1 MADPQHTLAAESLA
15 MKYRSWWVWV
25 WVWGSMGFVLAQA
38 QTLQEAS
45 PVFSG
50 EPMSMNFPKIEV
62 RTALQLIAD
71 FSGVNMVVSESVS
84 GSLSL
89 RLNQVPWDQVLYTV
103 LQAKGLGQ
111 AQSKGVLWIAPQA
124 ELALRE
130 KTGLEN
136 RLTLQTLEALQTRA
150 FALNYAKAQDVLV
163 PLLSSHGGASNTA
176 SPRLLSARG
185 SAMVDGRTNQLFVT
199 DVVDKLAQVALLIE
213 RIDIPQQQ
221 VLIEARIIEAA
232 DSFASSLGVRLGR
245 GENNAALVQLPALGL
260 QGQNAATLGLTLF
273 DAAKTLRLSVELSAL
288 EAEGLG
294 KVVASPRLVTA
305 DQAKAVIE
313 QGTELPY
320 QIAAGNGATSI
331 AFRKANLRLEVTPR
345 ITPEGSITMD
355 LDVHKDSVG
364 QSTPAGFAIDTKHVS
379 TQVRVDDGGT
389 VMIGGI
395 YETSDSQNLA
405 GVPGLRDLPGVG
417 WLFGNRSSKR
427 SKQELLIFLSPKML
441 TQRALAP

>member
-1 MADPQHTLAAESLA
+1 MNLLIHAAFPVCVALMGTTYAQPQTLADAP
-15 MKYRSWWVWV
+15 
-25 WVWGSMGFVLAQA
+25 
-38 QTLQEAS
+38 

-50 EPMSMNFPKIEV
+50 APMSMDFPKIEL

-84 GSLSL
+84 GTLSL
-89 RLNQVPWDQVLYTV
+89 RLSQVPWDQVLHTV
-103 LQAKGLGQ
+103 LQTKGLGQ
-111 AQSKGVLWIAPQA
+111 HRLGDVLWVAPEA
-124 ELALRE
+124 ELAARE
-130 KTGLEN
+130 KAALES
-136 RLTLQTLEALQTRA
+136 RAAMQALEPVQTRA
-150 FALNYAKAQDVLV
+150 FALNYAKAQDLLV
-163 PLLSSHGGASNTA
+163 PLLSSNGVVSNNPA
-176 SPRLLSARG
+176 PRLLSGRG
-185 SAMVDGRTNQLFVT
+185 SALVDVRTNQLFVT
-199 DVVDKLAQVALLIE
+199 DVADRLAQVALLIE
-213 RIDIPQQQ
+213 RIDIPQRQ
-221 VLIEARIIEAA
+221 VLIEARIIEAS
-232 DSFASSLGVRLGR
+232 DSFSRSLGVRLSR
-245 GENNAALVQLPALGL
+245 GDNNTRLLNLPAMGL
-260 QGQNAATLGLTLF
+260 QGQDAATLALTLF
-273 DAAKTLRLSVELSAL
+273 DPARTLRLSMELSAL

-320 QIAAGNGATSI
+320 QVSAGNGATSI

-395 YETSDSQNLA
+395 FETSDNQNLA

-417 WLFGNRSSKR
+417 WLFGNRSNKR

-441 TQRALAP
+441 PQRASAQ

>member
-1 MADPQHTLAAESLA
+1 MKLLIHVVFPVCVALMGTTYAQPQTLADAP
-15 MKYRSWWVWV
+15 
-25 WVWGSMGFVLAQA
+25 
-38 QTLQEAS
+38 

-50 EPMSMNFPKIEV
+50 APMSMDFPKIEL

-84 GSLSL
+84 GTLSL
-89 RLNQVPWDQVLYTV
+89 RLSQVPWDQVLHTV
-103 LQAKGLGQ
+103 LQTKGLGQ
-111 AQSKGVLWIAPQA
+111 HRLGDVLWVAPEA
-124 ELALRE
+124 ELAARE
-130 KTGLEN
+130 KAALES
-136 RLTLQTLEALQTRA
+136 RVAMQALEPVQTRA
-150 FALNYAKAQDVLV
+150 FALNYAKAQDLLV
-163 PLLSSHGGASNTA
+163 PLLSSNGVASNNPA
-176 SPRLLSARG
+176 PRLLSGRG
-185 SAMVDGRTNQLFVT
+185 SALVDVRTNQLFVT
-199 DVVDKLAQVALLIE
+199 DVAERLAQVELLIE
-213 RIDIPQQQ
+213 RIDIPQRQ
-221 VLIEARIIEAA
+221 VLIEARIIEAS
-232 DSFASSLGVRLGR
+232 DSFSRSLGVRLSR
-245 GENNAALVQLPALGL
+245 GDNNTRLLNLPAMGL
-260 QGQNAATLGLTLF
+260 QGQDAATLALTLF
-273 DAAKTLRLSVELSAL
+273 DPARTLRLSMELSAL

-320 QIAAGNGATSI
+320 QVSAGNGATSI

-395 YETSDSQNLA
+395 FETSDNQNLA

-417 WLFGNRSSKR
+417 WLFGNRSNKR

-441 TQRALAP
+441 PQRASAQ

>member
-1 MADPQHTLAAESLA
+1 MKLLIHVVFPVCVALMGTTYAQPQTLADAP
-15 MKYRSWWVWV
+15 
-25 WVWGSMGFVLAQA
+25 
-38 QTLQEAS
+38 

-50 EPMSMNFPKIEV
+50 APMSMDFPKIEL

-84 GSLSL
+84 GTLSL
-89 RLNQVPWDQVLYTV
+89 RLSQVPWDQVLHTV
-103 LQAKGLGQ
+103 LQTKGLGQ
-111 AQSKGVLWIAPQA
+111 HRLGDVLWVAPEA
-124 ELALRE
+124 ELAARE
-130 KTGLEN
+130 KAALES
-136 RLTLQTLEALQTRA
+136 RVAMQALEPVQTRA
-150 FALNYAKAQDVLV
+150 FALNYAKAQDLLV
-163 PLLSSHGGASNTA
+163 PLLSSNGVVSNNPA
-176 SPRLLSARG
+176 PRLLSGRG
-185 SAMVDGRTNQLFVT
+185 SALVDVRTNQLFVT
-199 DVVDKLAQVALLIE
+199 DVADRLAQVALLIE
-213 RIDIPQQQ
+213 RIDIPQRQ
-221 VLIEARIIEAA
+221 VLIEARIIEAS
-232 DSFASSLGVRLGR
+232 DSFSRSLGVRLSR
-245 GENNAALVQLPALGL
+245 GDNNTRLLNLPAMGL
-260 QGQNAATLGLTLF
+260 QGQDAATLALTLF
-273 DAAKTLRLSVELSAL
+273 DPARTLRLSMELSAL

-320 QIAAGNGATSI
+320 QVSAGNGATSI

-395 YETSDSQNLA
+395 FETSDNQNLA

-417 WLFGNRSSKR
+417 WLFGNRSNKR

-441 TQRALAP
+441 SQRALAP

>member
-1 MADPQHTLAAESLA
+1 MKTLSA
-15 MKYRSWWVWV
+15 MLIYICCFIASAV
-25 WVWGSMGFVLAQA
+25 QA
-38 QTLQEAS
+38 QSL

-50 EPMSMNFPKIEV
+50 APMSMNFPKIEL

-71 FSGVNMVVSESVS
+71 FSGVNMVVSDNVS

-103 LQAKGLGQ
+103 LLTKGLGQ
-111 AQSKGVLWIAPQA
+111 QTLGDVLWVAPLV
-124 ELALRE
+124 ELAAKE
-130 KTGLEN
+130 KAALEG
-136 RLTLQTLEALQTRA
+136 RAALQALEPLQTRA
-150 FALNYAKAQDVLV
+150 FAMNYAKAQDLLV
-163 PLLSSHGGASNTA
+163 PLLSSTGLVSNTPA
-176 SPRLLSARG
+176 PRLLSARG
-185 SAMVDGRTNQLFVT
+185 SAMIDARTNQLFVT
-199 DVVDKLAQVALLIE
+199 DVADKLVQVEMLIQ
-213 RIDIPQQQ
+213 RIDIPQRQ
-221 VLIEARIIEAA
+221 VLIEARIIEAS
-232 DSFASSLGVRLGR
+232 DSFAASLGVRMRR
-245 GENNAALVQLPALGL
+245 GENNSSLIKLPAQGFQGL
-260 QGQNAATLGLTLF
+260 EAATLALSLF
-273 DAAKTLRLSVELSAL
+273 DASKTRMLGLELSAL

-294 KVVASPRLVTA
+294 RVVASPRLVTA
-305 DQAKAVIE
+305 DQAKAMIE

-379 TQVRVDDGGT
+379 TQVRVEDGGT

-395 YETSDSQNLA
+395 YETSNNQNLG
-405 GVPGLRDLPGVG
+405 GVPGLRHLPGLG
-417 WLFGNRSSKR
+417 WLFGNRSNQR

>member
-1 MADPQHTLAAESLA
+1 MKLLIHTVFPVCVALMGTTYAQPQTLADAP
-15 MKYRSWWVWV
+15 
-25 WVWGSMGFVLAQA
+25 
-38 QTLQEAS
+38 

-50 EPMSMNFPKIEV
+50 APMSMDFPKIEL

-84 GSLSL
+84 GTLSL
-89 RLNQVPWDQVLYTV
+89 RLSQVPWDQVLHTV
-103 LQAKGLGQ
+103 LQTKGLGQ
-111 AQSKGVLWIAPQA
+111 HRLGDVLWVAPEA
-124 ELALRE
+124 ELAARE
-130 KTGLEN
+130 KAALES
-136 RLTLQTLEALQTRA
+136 RVAMQALEPVQTRA
-150 FALNYAKAQDVLV
+150 FALNYAKAQDLLV
-163 PLLSSHGGASNTA
+163 PLLSSNGVVSNNPA
-176 SPRLLSARG
+176 PRLLSGRG
-185 SAMVDGRTNQLFVT
+185 SALVDVRTNQLFVT
-199 DVVDKLAQVALLIE
+199 DVADRLAQVALLIE
-213 RIDIPQQQ
+213 RIDIPQRQ
-221 VLIEARIIEAA
+221 VLIEARIIEAS
-232 DSFASSLGVRLGR
+232 DSFSRSLGVRLSR
-245 GENNAALVQLPALGL
+245 GDNNTRLLNLPAMGL
-260 QGQNAATLGLTLF
+260 QGQDAATLALTLF
-273 DAAKTLRLSVELSAL
+273 DPARTLRLSMELYAL

-320 QIAAGNGATSI
+320 QVSAGNGATSI

-395 YETSDSQNLA
+395 FETSDNQNLA

-417 WLFGNRSSKR
+417 WLFGNRSNKR

-441 TQRALAP
+441 PQRASAQ

>member
-1 MADPQHTLAAESLA
+1 MKLLIHVVFPVCVALMGTTYAQPQTLADAP
-15 MKYRSWWVWV
+15 
-25 WVWGSMGFVLAQA
+25 
-38 QTLQEAS
+38 

-50 EPMSMNFPKIEV
+50 APMSMDFPKIEL

-84 GSLSL
+84 GTLSL
-89 RLNQVPWDQVLYTV
+89 RLSQVPWDQVLHTV
-103 LQAKGLGQ
+103 LQTKGLGQ
-111 AQSKGVLWIAPQA
+111 HRLGDVLWVAPEA
-124 ELALRE
+124 ELAARE
-130 KTGLEN
+130 KAALES
-136 RLTLQTLEALQTRA
+136 RVAMQALEPVQTRA
-150 FALNYAKAQDVLV
+150 FALNYAKAQDLLV
-163 PLLSSHGGASNTA
+163 PLLSSNGVVSNNPA
-176 SPRLLSARG
+176 PRLLSGRG
-185 SAMVDGRTNQLFVT
+185 SALVDVRTNQLFVT
-199 DVVDKLAQVALLIE
+199 DVADRLAQVALLIE
-213 RIDIPQQQ
+213 RIDIPQRQ
-221 VLIEARIIEAA
+221 VLIEARIIEAS
-232 DSFASSLGVRLGR
+232 DSFSRSLGVRLSR
-245 GENNAALVQLPALGL
+245 GDNNTRLLNLPAMSL
-260 QGQNAATLGLTLF
+260 QGQDAATLALTLF
-273 DAAKTLRLSVELSAL
+273 DPARTLRLSMELSAL

-320 QIAAGNGATSI
+320 QVSAGNGATSI

-395 YETSDSQNLA
+395 FETSDNQNLA
-405 GVPGLRDLPGVG
+405 GVPGLRELPGVG

-441 TQRALAP
+441 SQRALAP

>member
-1 MADPQHTLAAESLA
+1 MKIRRPVGIFLA
-15 MKYRSWWVWV
+15 
-25 WVWGSMGFVLAQA
+25 GFIMSLAQA
-38 QTLQEAS
+38 QPL

-50 EPMSMNFPKIEV
+50 APMSLNFPKIEL

-71 FSGVNMVVSESVS
+71 FSGVNMVVSDSVS

-103 LQAKGLGQ
+103 LQTKGLGQ
-111 AQSKGVLWIAPQA
+111 QTLGDVLWVAPLV
-124 ELALRE
+124 ELAAKE
-130 KTGLEN
+130 KAALEG
-136 RLTLQTLEALQTRA
+136 RVALQALEPLQTRA
-150 FALNYAKAQDVLV
+150 FAMNYAKAQDLLV
-163 PLLSSHGGASNTA
+163 PLLSSTGVVSNTPA
-176 SPRLLSARG
+176 PRLLSARG
-185 SAMVDGRTNQLFVT
+185 SAMVDVRTNQLFVT
-199 DVVDKLAQVALLIE
+199 DVADKLAQVELLIQ
-213 RIDIPQQQ
+213 RIDIPQRQ

-232 DSFASSLGVRLGR
+232 DSFATSLGVRMSR
-245 GENNAALVQLPALGL
+245 GDNNSSLIKLPAQGF
-260 QGQNAATLGLTLF
+260 QGQEAPTLSLSLFNAS
-273 DAAKTLRLSVELSAL
+273 KTRMLALELSAL

-294 KVVASPRLVTA
+294 RVVASPRLVTA
-305 DQAKAVIE
+305 DQAKAMIE

-320 QIAAGNGATSI
+320 QVAAGNGATSI

-345 ITPEGSITMD
+345 ITPEGNITMD

-379 TQVRVDDGGT
+379 TQVRVEDGGT

-405 GVPGLRDLPGVG
+405 GVPGLRQLPGLG
-417 WLFGNRSSKR
+417 WLFGNRSNQR

>member
-1 MADPQHTLAAESLA
+1 MKTLRAMLIYMCCLIAWAVQSQSL
-15 MKYRSWWVWV
+15 
-25 WVWGSMGFVLAQA
+25 
-38 QTLQEAS
+38 

-50 EPMSMNFPKIEV
+50 APMSMNFPKIEL

-71 FSGVNMVVSESVS
+71 FSGVNMVVSDSVS

-103 LQAKGLGQ
+103 LQTKGLGQ
-111 AQSKGVLWIAPQA
+111 QTLGDVLWVAPLV
-124 ELALRE
+124 ELAAKE
-130 KTGLEN
+130 KAALEG
-136 RLTLQTLEALQTRA
+136 RAALQALEPLQTRA
-150 FALNYAKAQDVLV
+150 FAMNYAKAQDLLV
-163 PLLSSHGGASNTA
+163 PLLSSTGVVSNTPA
-176 SPRLLSARG
+176 PRLLSVRG
-185 SAMVDGRTNQLFVT
+185 SAMIDVRTNQLFVT
-199 DVVDKLAQVALLIE
+199 DVADKLAQVEMLIQ
-213 RIDIPQQQ
+213 RIDIPQRQ
-221 VLIEARIIEAA
+221 VLIEARIIEAS
-232 DSFASSLGVRLGR
+232 DSFAASLGVRMSR
-245 GENNAALVQLPALGL
+245 GDNNSSLIKLPAQGFQGL
-260 QGQNAATLGLTLF
+260 DAATLALSLF
-273 DAAKTLRLSVELSAL
+273 DASKTRMLGIELSAL

-294 KVVASPRLVTA
+294 RVVASPRLVTA
-305 DQAKAVIE
+305 DQAKAMIE

-320 QIAAGNGATSI
+320 QVAAGNGATSI

-379 TQVRVDDGGT
+379 TQVRVEDGGT

-395 YETSDSQNLA
+395 YETSNNQNLA
-405 GVPGLRDLPGVG
+405 GVPGLRHLPGLG
-417 WLFGNRSSKR
+417 WLFGNRSNQR

>member
-1 MADPQHTLAAESLA
+1 MKTLRAMLIYMCCFVASAAQSQSL
-15 MKYRSWWVWV
+15 
-25 WVWGSMGFVLAQA
+25 
-38 QTLQEAS
+38 

-50 EPMSMNFPKIEV
+50 APMSMNFPKIEL

-71 FSGVNMVVSESVS
+71 FSGVNMVVSDSVS

-103 LQAKGLGQ
+103 LQTKGLGQ
-111 AQSKGVLWIAPQA
+111 QTLGDVLWVAPLV
-124 ELALRE
+124 ELAAKE
-130 KTGLEN
+130 KAALEG
-136 RLTLQTLEALQTRA
+136 RAALQALEPLQTRA
-150 FALNYAKAQDVLV
+150 FAMNYAKAQDMLV
-163 PLLSSHGGASNTA
+163 PLLSSTGVVSNTPA
-176 SPRLLSARG
+176 PRLLSVRG
-185 SAMVDGRTNQLFVT
+185 SAMIDVRTNQLFVT
-199 DVVDKLAQVALLIE
+199 DVADKLAQVEMLIQ
-213 RIDIPQQQ
+213 RIDIPQRQ
-221 VLIEARIIEAA
+221 VLIEARIIEAS
-232 DSFASSLGVRLGR
+232 DSFAASLGVRMSR
-245 GENNAALVQLPALGL
+245 GDNNSSLIKLPAQGFQGL
-260 QGQNAATLGLTLF
+260 DAATLALSLF
-273 DAAKTLRLSVELSAL
+273 DASKTRMLGLELSAL

-294 KVVASPRLVTA
+294 RVVASPRLVTA
-305 DQAKAVIE
+305 DQAKAMIE

-320 QIAAGNGATSI
+320 QVAAGNGATSI

-379 TQVRVDDGGT
+379 TQVRVEDGGT

-395 YETSDSQNLA
+395 YETSNNQNLA
-405 GVPGLRDLPGVG
+405 GVPGLRHLPGLG
-417 WLFGNRSSKR
+417 WLFGNRSNQR

>member
-1 MADPQHTLAAESLA
+1 MSWRHLLACL
-15 MKYRSWWVWV
+15 WVC
-25 WVWGSMGFVLAQA
+25 VWGMSLHA
-38 QTLQEAS
+38 QTSAEANA
-45 PVFSG
+45 VFKG
-50 EPMSMNFPKIEV
+50 ELMSMNFSKIEV

-71 FSGVNMVVSESVS
+71 FSGVNMAVADSVS

-89 RLNQVPWDQVLYTV
+89 RLNHVPWDQVLHTV

-111 AQSKGVLWIAPQA
+111 EKWGGVLWIAPQA
-124 ELALRE
+124 ELAARE
-130 KTGLEN
+130 KTSLEN
-136 RLTLQTLEALQTRA
+136 RATLQTLEALQTRA
-150 FALNYAKAQDVLV
+150 FALNYAKAQDLLV
-163 PLLSSHGGASNTA
+163 PLLSSNGVVSNTPA
-176 SPRLLSARG
+176 PRLLSARG
-185 SAMVDGRTNQLFVT
+185 SALVDARTNQLFVT
-199 DVVDKLAQVALLIE
+199 DVADKLTQVAVLIE

-221 VLIEARIIEAA
+221 VLIEARIIEAS

-245 GENNAALVQLPALGL
+245 GENNTPWVQLPAMGL

-320 QIAAGNGATSI
+320 QVAAGNGATSI

-405 GVPGLRDLPGVG
+405 GVPGLRDVPGLG

-441 TQRALAP
+441 LQRASAQ

>member
-1 MADPQHTLAAESLA
+1 MKLLIHIVFALGFALTGPTHAQPQMLTDAP
-15 MKYRSWWVWV
+15 
-25 WVWGSMGFVLAQA
+25 
-38 QTLQEAS
+38 

-50 EPMSMNFPKIEV
+50 APMSMDFPKIEL

-71 FSGVNMVVSESVS
+71 FSGVNMVVADSVS
-84 GSLSL
+84 GTLSL
-89 RLNQVPWDQVLYTV
+89 RLHQVPWDQVLHTV
-103 LQAKGLGQ
+103 LQTKGLGQ
-111 AQSKGVLWIAPQA
+111 HSLGGVLWVAPVA
-124 ELALRE
+124 ELAARE
-130 KTGLEN
+130 KAMLES
-136 RLTLQTLEALQTRA
+136 RVAMQALEPLQTRA
-150 FALNYAKAQDVLV
+150 FALNYAKAHDLLV
-163 PLLSSHGGASNTA
+163 PLLSSNGVVSNNPA
-176 SPRLLSARG
+176 PRLLSPRG
-185 SAMVDGRTNQLFVT
+185 SALVDVRTNQLFVT
-199 DVVDKLAQVALLIE
+199 DVADKLAQVAVLIE
-213 RIDIPQQQ
+213 RIDIPQRQ
-221 VLIEARIIEAA
+221 VLIEARIIEAS
-232 DSFASSLGVRLGR
+232 DSFARSLGVRLGR
-245 GENNAALVQLPALGL
+245 GDNNARLVQLPAMDL
-260 QGQNAATLGLTLF
+260 QGQEAATLALSLF
-273 DAAKTLRLSVELSAL
+273 DPARTLRLSVELSAL

-320 QIAAGNGATSI
+320 QVSAGNGATSI

-395 YETSDSQNLA
+395 YETSENQNLA

-417 WLFGNRSSKR
+417 WLFGNRSNKR

-441 TQRALAP
+441 SQRASAQ

>member
-1 MADPQHTLAAESLA
+1 MKLLIHAAFPVCVALMATTYAQPQTLADAP
-15 MKYRSWWVWV
+15 
-25 WVWGSMGFVLAQA
+25 
-38 QTLQEAS
+38 

-50 EPMSMNFPKIEV
+50 APMSMDFPKIEL

-84 GSLSL
+84 GTLSL
-89 RLNQVPWDQVLYTV
+89 RLSQVPWDQVLHTV
-103 LQAKGLGQ
+103 LQTKGLGQ
-111 AQSKGVLWIAPQA
+111 HKLGDVLWVAPVA
-124 ELALRE
+124 ELAARE
-130 KTGLEN
+130 KAALES
-136 RLTLQTLEALQTRA
+136 RVAMQALEPVQTRA
-150 FALNYAKAQDVLV
+150 FALNYAKAHDLLA
-163 PLLSSHGGASNTA
+163 PLLSSNGVASNNPA
-176 SPRLLSARG
+176 PRLLSGRG
-185 SAMVDGRTNQLFVT
+185 SALVDVRTNQLFVT
-199 DVVDKLAQVALLIE
+199 DVAERLAQVELLIE
-213 RIDIPQQQ
+213 RIDIPQRQ
-221 VLIEARIIEAA
+221 VLIEARIIEAS
-232 DSFASSLGVRLGR
+232 DSFSRSLGVRLSR
-245 GENNAALVQLPALGL
+245 GDNNTRLLNLPAMGL
-260 QGQNAATLGLTLF
+260 QGQEAATLALTLF
-273 DAAKTLRLSVELSAL
+273 DPARTLRLSMELSAL

-320 QIAAGNGATSI
+320 QISAGNGATSI

-395 YETSDSQNLA
+395 FETSDNQNLA
-405 GVPGLRDLPGVG
+405 GVPGLRELPGVG

-441 TQRALAP
+441 SQRALAP

>member
-1 MADPQHTLAAESLA
+1 
-15 MKYRSWWVWV
+15 MKKLSALLVWMSCLIASAV
-25 WVWGSMGFVLAQA
+25 QA
-38 QTLQEAS
+38 QSL

-50 EPMSMNFPKIEV
+50 APMSMNFLKIEL

-71 FSGVNMVVSESVS
+71 FSGVNMVVSDSVS

-103 LQAKGLGQ
+103 LQTKGLGQ
-111 AQSKGVLWIAPQA
+111 QTLGDVLWVAPLV
-124 ELALRE
+124 ELAAKE
-130 KTGLEN
+130 KAALEG
-136 RLTLQTLEALQTRA
+136 RAALQALEPLQTRA
-150 FALNYAKAQDVLV
+150 FAMNYAKAQDLLV
-163 PLLSSHGGASNTA
+163 PLLSSTGVVSNTPA
-176 SPRLLSARG
+176 PRLLSVRG
-185 SAMVDGRTNQLFVT
+185 SAMIDVRTNQLFVT
-199 DVVDKLAQVALLIE
+199 DVADKLAQVEMLIQ
-213 RIDIPQQQ
+213 RIDIPQRQ
-221 VLIEARIIEAA
+221 VLIEARIIEAS
-232 DSFASSLGVRLGR
+232 DSFAASLGVRMSR
-245 GENNAALVQLPALGL
+245 GDNNSSLIKLPAQGFQGL
-260 QGQNAATLGLTLF
+260 AAATLALSLF
-273 DAAKTLRLSVELSAL
+273 DASKTRLLGIELSAL

-294 KVVASPRLVTA
+294 RVVASPRLVTA
-305 DQAKAVIE
+305 DQAKAMIE

-320 QIAAGNGATSI
+320 QVAAGNGATSI

-379 TQVRVDDGGT
+379 TQVRVEDGGT

-395 YETSDSQNLA
+395 YETTDNQNLA
-405 GVPGLRDLPGVG
+405 GVPGLRHLPGLG
-417 WLFGNRSSKR
+417 WLFGNRSNQR

>member
-1 MADPQHTLAAESLA
+1 MKTLSALL
-15 MKYRSWWVWV
+15 VWMSCLIASV
-25 WVWGSMGFVLAQA
+25 VQA
-38 QTLQEAS
+38 QSL

-50 EPMSMNFPKIEV
+50 APMSMNFPRIEL

-71 FSGVNMVVSESVS
+71 FSGVNMVVSDSVS

-103 LQAKGLGQ
+103 LQTKGLGQ
-111 AQSKGVLWIAPQA
+111 QTLGDVLWVAPLVEFAAKEKAALEGRAALQA
-124 ELALRE
+124 
-130 KTGLEN
+130 LEP
-136 RLTLQTLEALQTRA
+136 LQTRA
-150 FALNYAKAQDVLV
+150 FAMNYAKAQDLLV
-163 PLLSSHGGASNTA
+163 PLLSSTGVVSNTPA
-176 SPRLLSARG
+176 PRLLSVRG
-185 SAMVDGRTNQLFVT
+185 SAMIDVRTNQLFVT
-199 DVVDKLAQVALLIE
+199 DVADKLAQVEMLIQ
-213 RIDIPQQQ
+213 RIDIPQRQ
-221 VLIEARIIEAA
+221 VLIEARIIEAS
-232 DSFASSLGVRLGR
+232 DSFAASLGVRMSR
-245 GENNAALVQLPALGL
+245 GDNNSSLIKLPAQGFQGL
-260 QGQNAATLGLTLF
+260 EAASLALSLF
-273 DAAKTLRLSVELSAL
+273 DASKTRLLGIELSAL

-294 KVVASPRLVTA
+294 RVVASPRLVTA
-305 DQAKAVIE
+305 DQAKAMIE

-320 QIAAGNGATSI
+320 QVAAGNGATSI

-379 TQVRVDDGGT
+379 TQVRVEDGGT

-395 YETSDSQNLA
+395 YETTDNQNLA
-405 GVPGLRDLPGVG
+405 GVPGLRHLPGLG
-417 WLFGNRSSKR
+417 WLFGNRSNQR

>member
-1 MADPQHTLAAESLA
+1 MKTLRAMLIYMCCLIAWAVQSQSL
-15 MKYRSWWVWV
+15 
-25 WVWGSMGFVLAQA
+25 
-38 QTLQEAS
+38 

-50 EPMSMNFPKIEV
+50 APMSMNFPKIEL

-71 FSGVNMVVSESVS
+71 FSGVNMVVSDSVS

-103 LQAKGLGQ
+103 LQTKGLGQ
-111 AQSKGVLWIAPQA
+111 QTLGDVLWVAPLV
-124 ELALRE
+124 ELAAKE
-130 KTGLEN
+130 KAALEG
-136 RLTLQTLEALQTRA
+136 RAALQALEPLQTRA
-150 FALNYAKAQDVLV
+150 FAMNYAKAQDLLV
-163 PLLSSHGGASNTA
+163 PLLSSTGVVSNTPA
-176 SPRLLSARG
+176 PRLLSVRG
-185 SAMVDGRTNQLFVT
+185 SAMIDVRTNQLFVT
-199 DVVDKLAQVALLIE
+199 DVADKLAQVEMLIQ
-213 RIDIPQQQ
+213 RIDIPQRQ
-221 VLIEARIIEAA
+221 VLIEARIIEAS
-232 DSFASSLGVRLGR
+232 DSFAASLGVRMSR
-245 GENNAALVQLPALGL
+245 GDNNSSLIKLPAQGFQGL
-260 QGQNAATLGLTLF
+260 DAATLALSLF
-273 DAAKTLRLSVELSAL
+273 DASKTRMLGIELSAL

-294 KVVASPRLVTA
+294 RVVASPRLVTA
-305 DQAKAVIE
+305 DQAKAMIE

-320 QIAAGNGATSI
+320 QVAAGNGATSI

-379 TQVRVDDGGT
+379 TQVRVEDGGT

-395 YETSDSQNLA
+395 YETSNNQNLG
-405 GVPGLRDLPGVG
+405 GVPGLRHLPGLG
-417 WLFGNRSSKR
+417 WLFGNRSNQR

>member
-1 MADPQHTLAAESLA
+1 MKTLSALLIWMSCLIAS
-15 MKYRSWWVWV
+15 V
-25 WVWGSMGFVLAQA
+25 AQA
-38 QTLQEAS
+38 QSL

-50 EPMSMNFPKIEV
+50 APMSMNFPKIEL

-71 FSGVNMVVSESVS
+71 FSGVNMVVSDSVS

-103 LQAKGLGQ
+103 LQTKGLGQ
-111 AQSKGVLWIAPQA
+111 QTLGDVLWVAPLV
-124 ELALRE
+124 ELAAKE
-130 KTGLEN
+130 KAALEG
-136 RLTLQTLEALQTRA
+136 RAALQALEPLQTRA
-150 FALNYAKAQDVLV
+150 FAMNYAKAQDLLV
-163 PLLSSHGGASNTA
+163 PLLSSTGVVSNTPA
-176 SPRLLSARG
+176 PRLLSVRG
-185 SAMVDGRTNQLFVT
+185 SAMIDVRTNQLFVT
-199 DVVDKLAQVALLIE
+199 DVADKLAQVEMLIQ
-213 RIDIPQQQ
+213 RIDIPQRQ
-221 VLIEARIIEAA
+221 VLIEARIIEAS
-232 DSFASSLGVRLGR
+232 DSFAASLGVRMSR
-245 GENNAALVQLPALGL
+245 GDNNSSLIKLPAQGFQGL
-260 QGQNAATLGLTLF
+260 AAATLALSLF
-273 DAAKTLRLSVELSAL
+273 DASKTRLLGIELSAL

-294 KVVASPRLVTA
+294 RVVASPRLVTA
-305 DQAKAVIE
+305 DQAKAMIE

-320 QIAAGNGATSI
+320 QVAAGNGATSI

-379 TQVRVDDGGT
+379 TQVRVEDGGT

-395 YETSDSQNLA
+395 YETTDNQNLA
-405 GVPGLRDLPGVG
+405 GVPGLRHLPGLG
-417 WLFGNRSSKR
+417 WLFGNRSNQR

>member
-1 MADPQHTLAAESLA
+1 MKTLRA
-15 MKYRSWWVWV
+15 MLIY
-25 WVWGSMGFVLAQA
+25 MCCFVASAAQA
-38 QTLQEAS
+38 QSL

-50 EPMSMNFPKIEV
+50 APMSMNFPKIEL

-71 FSGVNMVVSESVS
+71 FSGVNMVVSDSVS

-103 LQAKGLGQ
+103 LQTKGLGQ
-111 AQSKGVLWIAPQA
+111 QTLGDVLWVAPLV
-124 ELALRE
+124 ELAAKE
-130 KTGLEN
+130 KAALEG
-136 RLTLQTLEALQTRA
+136 RAALQALEPLQTRA
-150 FALNYAKAQDVLV
+150 FAMNYAKAQDLLV
-163 PLLSSHGGASNTA
+163 PLLSSTGVVSNTPA
-176 SPRLLSARG
+176 PRLLSVRG
-185 SAMVDGRTNQLFVT
+185 SAMIDVRTNQLFVT
-199 DVVDKLAQVALLIE
+199 DVADKLAQVEMLIQ
-213 RIDIPQQQ
+213 RIDIPQRQ
-221 VLIEARIIEAA
+221 VLIEARIIEAS
-232 DSFASSLGVRLGR
+232 DSFAASLGVRMSR
-245 GENNAALVQLPALGL
+245 GDNNSSLIKLPAQGFQGL
-260 QGQNAATLGLTLF
+260 DAATLALSLF
-273 DAAKTLRLSVELSAL
+273 DASKTRMLGLELSAL

-294 KVVASPRLVTA
+294 RVVASPRLVTA
-305 DQAKAVIE
+305 DQAKAMIE

-320 QIAAGNGATSI
+320 QVAAGNGATSI

-379 TQVRVDDGGT
+379 TQVRVEDGGT

-395 YETSDSQNLA
+395 YETSNNQNLA
-405 GVPGLRDLPGVG
+405 GVPGLRHLPGLG
-417 WLFGNRSSKR
+417 WLFGNRSNQR

>member
-1 MADPQHTLAAESLA
+1 MKLLINVVFPVCVALMGTTYAQPQTLADAPP
-15 MKYRSWWVWV
+15 M
-25 WVWGSMGFVLAQA
+25 
-38 QTLQEAS
+38 
-45 PVFSG
+45 FSG
-50 EPMSMNFPKIEV
+50 APMSMDFPKIEL

-84 GSLSL
+84 GTLSL
-89 RLNQVPWDQVLYTV
+89 RLSQVPWDQVLHTV
-103 LQAKGLGQ
+103 LQTKGLGQ
-111 AQSKGVLWIAPQA
+111 HRLGDVLWVAPEA
-124 ELALRE
+124 ELAARE
-130 KTGLEN
+130 KAALES
-136 RLTLQTLEALQTRA
+136 RAAMQALEPVQTRA
-150 FALNYAKAQDVLV
+150 FALNYAKAQDLLV
-163 PLLSSHGGASNTA
+163 PLLSSNGVVSNNPA
-176 SPRLLSARG
+176 PRLLSGRG
-185 SAMVDGRTNQLFVT
+185 SALVDVRTNQLFVT
-199 DVVDKLAQVALLIE
+199 DVADRLAQVALLIE
-213 RIDIPQQQ
+213 RIDIPQRQ
-221 VLIEARIIEAA
+221 VLIEARIIEAS
-232 DSFASSLGVRLGR
+232 DSFSRSLGVRLGR
-245 GENNAALVQLPALGL
+245 GDNNTRLLNLPAMGL
-260 QGQNAATLGLTLF
+260 QGQDAATLALTLF
-273 DAAKTLRLSVELSAL
+273 DPARTLRLSMELSAL

-320 QIAAGNGATSI
+320 QVSAGNGATSI

-395 YETSDSQNLA
+395 FETSDNQNLA

-441 TQRALAP
+441 SQRALAP

>member
-1 MADPQHTLAAESLA
+1 
-15 MKYRSWWVWV
+15 MKTVRAISIYLCC
-25 WVWGSMGFVLAQA
+25 FVASVALAQP
-38 QTLQEAS
+38 L

-50 EPMSMNFPKIEV
+50 APMSMNFPKIEL

-71 FSGVNMVVSESVS
+71 FSGVNMVVSDSVS

-103 LQAKGLGQ
+103 LQTKGLGQ
-111 AQSKGVLWIAPQA
+111 QTLGDVLWVAPLA
-124 ELALRE
+124 ELAAKE
-130 KTGLEN
+130 KAALEG
-136 RLTLQTLEALQTRA
+136 RAALQALEPLQTRA
-150 FALNYAKAQDVLV
+150 FAMNYAKAQDLLV
-163 PLLSSHGGASNTA
+163 PLLSSAGVVSNTPA
-176 SPRLLSARG
+176 PRLLSVRG
-185 SAMVDGRTNQLFVT
+185 SAMVDVRTNQLFVT
-199 DVVDKLAQVALLIE
+199 DVADKLAQVESLIQ
-213 RIDIPQQQ
+213 RIDIPQRQ
-221 VLIEARIIEAA
+221 VLIEARIIEAS
-232 DSFASSLGVRLGR
+232 DSFAASLGVRMRR
-245 GENNAALVQLPALGL
+245 GDNNSSLIKLPAQGFQGL
-260 QGQNAATLGLTLF
+260 EAATLALSLF
-273 DAAKTLRLSVELSAL
+273 DASKTRMLGLELSAL

-294 KVVASPRLVTA
+294 RVVASPRLVTA
-305 DQAKAVIE
+305 DQAKAMIE

-379 TQVRVDDGGT
+379 TQVRVEDGGT

-395 YETSDSQNLA
+395 YETNNNQNLA
-405 GVPGLRDLPGVG
+405 GVPGLRHLPGLG
-417 WLFGNRSSKR
+417 WLFGNRSNQR

-441 TQRALAP
+441 TQRALAQ

>member
-1 MADPQHTLAAESLA
+1 MKTLRA
-15 MKYRSWWVWV
+15 MLIYVSC
-25 WVWGSMGFVLAQA
+25 FVAWAVQA
-38 QTLQEAS
+38 QSL

-50 EPMSMNFPKIEV
+50 APMSMNFSKIEL

-71 FSGVNMVVSESVS
+71 FSGVNMVVSDSVS

-103 LQAKGLGQ
+103 LQTKGLGQ
-111 AQSKGVLWIAPQA
+111 QTLGDVLWVAPLA
-124 ELALRE
+124 ELAAKE
-130 KTGLEN
+130 KAALEG
-136 RLTLQTLEALQTRA
+136 RAALQALEPLQTRA
-150 FALNYAKAQDVLV
+150 FAMNYAKAQDLLV
-163 PLLSSHGGASNTA
+163 PLLSSTGVVSNTPA
-176 SPRLLSARG
+176 PRLLSVRG
-185 SAMVDGRTNQLFVT
+185 SAMIDVRTNQLFVT
-199 DVVDKLAQVALLIE
+199 DVADKLAQVELLIQ
-213 RIDIPQQQ
+213 RIDIPQRQ
-221 VLIEARIIEAA
+221 VLIEARIIEAS
-232 DSFASSLGVRLGR
+232 DSFAASLGVRMRR
-245 GENNAALVQLPALGL
+245 GDNNSSLIKLPAQGFQGL
-260 QGQNAATLGLTLF
+260 EAATLALSLF
-273 DAAKTLRLSVELSAL
+273 DASKTRMLGLELSAL

-294 KVVASPRLVTA
+294 RVVASPRLVTA
-305 DQAKAVIE
+305 DQAKAMIE

-320 QIAAGNGATSI
+320 QVAAGNGATSI

-379 TQVRVDDGGT
+379 TQVRVEDGGT

-395 YETSDSQNLA
+395 YETSNNQNLG
-405 GVPGLRDLPGVG
+405 GVPGLRQLPGVG
-417 WLFGNRSSKR
+417 WLFGNRSNQR

>member
-1 MADPQHTLAAESLA
+1 MKLLIHAAFPVCVALMATTYAQPQTLADSP
-15 MKYRSWWVWV
+15 
-25 WVWGSMGFVLAQA
+25 
-38 QTLQEAS
+38 

-50 EPMSMNFPKIEV
+50 APMSMDFPKIEL

-84 GSLSL
+84 GTLSL
-89 RLNQVPWDQVLYTV
+89 RLSQVPWDQVLHTV
-103 LQAKGLGQ
+103 LQTKGLGQ
-111 AQSKGVLWIAPQA
+111 HRLGDVLWVAPEA
-124 ELALRE
+124 ELAARE
-130 KTGLEN
+130 KAALES
-136 RLTLQTLEALQTRA
+136 RAAMQALEPVQTRA
-150 FALNYAKAQDVLV
+150 FALNYAKAQDLLV
-163 PLLSSHGGASNTA
+163 PLLSSNGVVSNNPA
-176 SPRLLSARG
+176 PRLLSGRG
-185 SAMVDGRTNQLFVT
+185 SALVDVRTNQLFVT
-199 DVVDKLAQVALLIE
+199 DVADRLAQVALLIE
-213 RIDIPQQQ
+213 RIDIPQRQ
-221 VLIEARIIEAA
+221 VLIEARIIEAS
-232 DSFASSLGVRLGR
+232 DSFSRSLGVRLSR
-245 GENNAALVQLPALGL
+245 GDNNTRLLNLPAMGL
-260 QGQNAATLGLTLF
+260 QGQDAATLALTLF
-273 DAAKTLRLSVELSAL
+273 DPARTLRLSMELSAL

-320 QIAAGNGATSI
+320 QVSAGNGATSI

-395 YETSDSQNLA
+395 FETSDNQNLA
-405 GVPGLRDLPGVG
+405 GVPGLRELPGVG

-441 TQRALAP
+441 SQRALAP

>member
-1 MADPQHTLAAESLA
+1 M
-15 MKYRSWWVWV
+15 SWRHLIACLWVCA
-25 WVWGSMGFVLAQA
+25 WGVPLYA
-38 QTLQEAS
+38 QTPAEAN
-45 PVFSG
+45 PAFKG

-71 FSGVNMVVSESVS
+71 FSGVNMVVADSVS

-89 RLNQVPWDQVLYTV
+89 RLNHVPWDQVLYTV

-111 AQSKGVLWIAPQA
+111 EKWGGVLWIAPQA
-124 ELALRE
+124 ELAARE

-136 RLTLQTLEALQTRA
+136 RATLQTLEALQTRA
-150 FALNYAKAQDVLV
+150 FALNYAKAQDLLV
-163 PLLSSHGGASNTA
+163 PLLSSNGVVSNTPA
-176 SPRLLSARG
+176 PRLLSPRG
-185 SAMVDGRTNQLFVT
+185 SALVDARTNQLFVT
-199 DVVDKLAQVALLIE
+199 DVADKLTQVALLIE

-221 VLIEARIIEAA
+221 VLIEARIIEAS

-245 GENNAALVQLPALGL
+245 GENNTPLVQLPAAGL

-273 DAAKTLRLSVELSAL
+273 DAAKTLRLSLELSAL

-320 QIAAGNGATSI
+320 QVAAGNGATSI

-405 GVPGLRDLPGVG
+405 GVPGLRDVPGLG

>member
-1 MADPQHTLAAESLA
+1 MKLLIHVVFPVCVALMGTTYAQPQTLADAP
-15 MKYRSWWVWV
+15 
-25 WVWGSMGFVLAQA
+25 
-38 QTLQEAS
+38 

-50 EPMSMNFPKIEV
+50 APMSMDFPKIEL

-71 FSGVNMVVSESVS
+71 FSGVNMVLSESVS
-84 GSLSL
+84 GTLSL
-89 RLNQVPWDQVLYTV
+89 RLSQVPWDQVLHTV
-103 LQAKGLGQ
+103 LQTKGLGQ
-111 AQSKGVLWIAPQA
+111 HRLGDVLWVAPEA
-124 ELALRE
+124 ELAARE
-130 KTGLEN
+130 KAALES
-136 RLTLQTLEALQTRA
+136 RAAMQALEPVQTRA
-150 FALNYAKAQDVLV
+150 FALNYAKAQDLLV
-163 PLLSSHGGASNTA
+163 PLLSSNGVVSNNPA
-176 SPRLLSARG
+176 PRLLSGRG
-185 SAMVDGRTNQLFVT
+185 SALVDVRTNQLFVT
-199 DVVDKLAQVALLIE
+199 DVVDRLTQVALLIE
-213 RIDIPQQQ
+213 RIDIPQRQ
-221 VLIEARIIEAA
+221 VLIEARIIEAS
-232 DSFASSLGVRLGR
+232 DSFSRSLGVRLSR
-245 GENNAALVQLPALGL
+245 GDNNTRLLNLPAMGL
-260 QGQNAATLGLTLF
+260 QGQDTATLALTLF
-273 DAAKTLRLSVELSAL
+273 DPARTLRLSMELSAL

-320 QIAAGNGATSI
+320 QVSAGNGATSI

-395 YETSDSQNLA
+395 FETSDNQNLA
-405 GVPGLRDLPGVG
+405 GVPGLRELPGVG

-441 TQRALAP
+441 SQRALAP